1 MVQAQGDRP
10 PSLSFFSTRERER
23 EGKREKERKR
33 EKEKGR
39 EKGTVYERQREIKCE
54 ERDRQIVR
62 KIERKSLCVCERERE
77 GGIC

>member
-39 EKGTVYERQREIKCE
+39 EKGIVFKRQREIECE
-54 ERDRQIVR
+54 ERNRQIER
-62 KIERKSLCVCERERE
+62 KIERKSVCLCVREKERE
-77 GGIC
+77 G